1 MKQGLSITSLTKQH
15 SETGKALFRGVSA
28 EAGAGESVALLGGSG
43 QGKSTLLRILA
54 WLETAE
60 EGQVAYGGR
69 TRSEWKAA
77 DWRRRISY
85 VAQQPVML
93 PGTVEDNLR
102 TVSRL
107 HRTAFDEPLARR
119 CMEALGLAGLP
130 WAKPAADLSGGE
142 KQRTALVRSLL
153 LRPEV
158 LLLDEVTASLDP
170 GSRAAAE
177 ELLAD
182 WRAEHG
188 TCQIWVTHD
197 LRQARQA
204 CTRVWLL
211 ADGALQE
218 DRPAQAF
225 FENPATEEG
234 RSFLG
239 GADKEE
245 EPCRA

>member
-1 MKQGLSITSLTKQH
+1 MKQGLALSSLMKQH
-15 SETGKALFRGVSA
+15 GETGRILFSGISA
-28 EAGAGESVALLGGSG
+28 EAAAGESVALLGGSG

-54 WLETAE
+54 WLESAD
-60 EGQVAYGGR
+60 GGFVAYEGR
-69 TRSEWKAA
+69 ARSEWKPS
-77 DWRRRISY
+77 DWRRRICY

-102 TVSRL
+102 TASRL

-119 CMEALGLAGLP
+119 CMEALGLGGLAWSKKAG
-130 WAKPAADLSGGE
+130 DLSGGE

-170 GSRAAAE
+170 GSKSAAE
-177 ELLAD
+177 ELLAA
-182 WRAEHG
+182 WRREHG

-197 LRQARQA
+197 LRQAREA
-204 CTRVWLL
+204 CSRVWLL

-218 DRPAQAF
+218 DRPSRAF
-225 FENPATEEG
+225 FEEPATEAG

-239 GADKEE
+239 AAAEGEGEA
-245 EPCRA
+245 